1 MAWDGQMTD
10 ERAPAEHRDNLFA
23 PLPCD
28 PGTHGRFDARSRLRV
43 GSASSGCICG
53 GIAALA
59 TGVSVGAGLLFAT
72 TYGRGAMLP
81 GGASGSLAWWQKAV
95 VYQIYPHSFQDS
107 DGDGVGD
114 LEGIRR
120 RLDHLSWLG
129 IDAVWISPFYRSP
142 MVDFGY
148 DVSDFC
154 DVDPLFGRS
163 TISTGLSPRR
173 IARIRVILDYVP
185 NHTSDKHAWFAESRP
200 LGTNPKR
207 DWYIWRDAS
216 PDGSPPTNWVSNF
229 GGSAWTLGRRYG
241 SILLP
246 RLSERAAG
254 SELAQPGRQTGDA
267 GRVALLA
274 GARRRRVPRRRDPPT
289 SSRNDLIRD
298 DLPNPRQEQ
307 GIPNTKRLKRVF
319 AADRPETHGFVA
331 DLRAALDEGYGDRVL
346 IGERYLP
353 VARVMAYYGGKRPG
367 FHLPF
372 NFLLLHTPWH
382 ARSVEAAIDNMTILL
397 PEGAWPNWVLG
408 NHDEPRVA
416 SRIGEAQAR
425 VAAMLMMTLR
435 GTPFVYYGDEIGLPN
450 TPITDDG
457 LRDPVSATLGQALGR
472 DPQRTPMPWDESDH
486 AGFTTG
492 RPWLPLGPDQRV
504 RNLARMRSDERSIL
518 HLYRR
523 LIALRRREPALA
535 EGSYEPVGYRRG
547 LLGYRRRARGQDLS
561 IVLNLDAAGETAN
574 LSHPGRISCPP
585 ISTAVARPSPR
596 GSISGRMKALS

>member
-1 MAWDGQMTD
+1 
-10 ERAPAEHRDNLFA
+10 
-23 PLPCD
+23 
-28 PGTHGRFDARSRLRV
+28 
-43 GSASSGCICG
+43 
-53 GIAALA
+53 
-59 TGVSVGAGLLFAT
+59 
-72 TYGRGAMLP
+72 MLP

-154 DVDPLFGRS
+154 DVDPLFGTLDDFDRVVAEAHER
-163 TISTGLSPRR
+163 G
-173 IARIRVILDYVP
+173 IRVILDYVP
-185 NHTSDKHAWFAESRP
+185 NHTSDKHAWFAESRSSR
-200 LGTNPKR
+200 TNPKR

-229 GGSAWTLGRRYG
+229 GGSAWRWDDATDQFYYHAFLNEQPDLNWRNPAVRRAMLDVLRFWLGRGVDGFRVDA
-241 SILLP
+241 ITNLVEDDLL
-246 RLSERAAG
+246 
-254 SELAQPGRQTGDA
+254 
-267 GRVALLA
+267 
-274 GARRRRVPRRRDPPT
+274 
-289 SSRNDLIRD
+289 RD
-298 DLPNPRQEQ
+298 DPPNPRQEQ
-307 GIPNTKRLKRVF
+307 GIPDAKRLKRVF

-331 DLRAALDEGYGDRVL
+331 DLRAVLDEAGDRVL
-346 IGERYLP
+346 IGEAHLP

-382 ARSVEAAIDNMTILL
+382 ARSVEAAIDQYTILL

-425 VAAMLMMTLR
+425 VAAMLIMTLR

-472 DPQRTPMPWDESDH
+472 DPQRTPMPWDESNH

-492 RPWLPLGPDQRV
+492 RPWLPLGPDQRM

-535 EGSYEPVGYRRG
+535 EGAYEPVGYRRG

-574 LSHPGRISCPP
+574 LSHPGRILL
-585 ISTAVARPSPR
+585 STHLDRSGETVPSWLDLRPDEGVVVEHS
-596 GSISGRMKALS
+596 